1 MSKKDFYSVLGVERK
16 ATEDEVK
23 KAYRKLA
30 MKWHPDKNPGDKKAE
45 DKFKEITEAY
55 EVLSDDKKRKM
66 YDQFGHAST
75 NAGFGGFS
83 QGQGFGG
90 AGGAGGFGGFGGFNR
105 EAGGTGYS
113 QSGGDP
119 FQDIFG
125 DVFSDI
131 FGQRGDPRGGAAA
144 GGARRRQVRGS
155 DLRYTMSVTFED
167 VATGSERVISY
178 IRQRDDKDE
187 TAKLSV
193 NIPAGVKDGQK
204 LKLNG
209 EGDVPTGGGAPGD
222 LYVVIQVQE
231 HALFK
236 REESDL
242 VLDLPISFTE
252 AILGTN
258 QEVPT
263 LTGKALIRVPPGTHS
278 GQIFRLRG
286 KGFPKI
292 GSQGVAGD
300 MLVRVLVDTPAQISA
315 RQKELIE
322 ELAKIKEDTPLVRAF
337 RDKVSVLM
345 KTRK

>member
-16 ATEDEVK
+16 ATDDDIK

-30 MKWHPDKNPGDKKAE
+30 MKWHPDKNPNDKKAE

-55 EVLSDDKKRKM
+55 DVLSDGQKRKM
-66 YDQFGHAST
+66 YDQFGHASQ

-90 AGGAGGFGGFGGFNR
+90 TGTGGFGGFGGFQR
-105 EAGGTGYS
+105 EAGGNYS
-113 QSGGDP
+113 GGGDP

-131 FGQRGDPRGGAAA
+131 FGQKGEARAGA
-144 GGARRRQVRGS
+144 GGPRRRQSRGS
-155 DLRYTMSVTFED
+155 DLRYTMSVSFEEM
-167 VATGSERVISY
+167 AAGSERIISY
-178 IRQRDDKDE
+178 IRQRDGKDE
-187 TAKLSV
+187 TAKLAV
-193 NIPAGVKDGQK
+193 NIPAGVRDGQK

-209 EGDVPTGGGAPGD
+209 EGDVPSQGGQPGD
-222 LYVVIQVQE
+222 LYVVIQV
-231 HALFK
+231 HDHPLFK
-236 REESDL
+236 REENDL
-242 VLDLPISFTE
+242 LLDLPISFTE
-252 AILGTN
+252 AILGTS

-263 LTGKALIRVPPGTHS
+263 LTGKAVIRVPSGTHS
-278 GQIFRLRG
+278 GQTFRLRG
-286 KGFPKI
+286 KGFPQM
-292 GSQGVAGD
+292 GSNGVTGD
-300 MLVRVLVDTPAQISA
+300 MLVRVLVDTPTQVQG

-345 KTRK
+345 KNRK